1 MFVQLLKQ
9 IISIVIVNFIYWTI
23 TENKQ
28 RNKYSRIIQEYKHYL
43 VIKIFV
49 YETIV
54 NKLLTKEKGDK
65 NGRL

>member
-1 MFVQLLKQ
+1 MFVQLFKQ

>member
-1 MFVQLLKQ
+1 MFVQLFKQ

-23 TENKQ
+23 TETKQ
-28 RNKYSRIIQEYKHYL
+28 KNKYSRIIQEYKHYL